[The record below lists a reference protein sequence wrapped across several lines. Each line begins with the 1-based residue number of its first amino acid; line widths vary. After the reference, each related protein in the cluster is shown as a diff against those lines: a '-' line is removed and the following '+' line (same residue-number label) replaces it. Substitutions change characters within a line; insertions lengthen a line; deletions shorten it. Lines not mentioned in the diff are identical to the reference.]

1 MPLVTVCEL
10 STAGHGC
17 MVAGCRMRG
26 TKETSARSALYKRP
40 RLPCHTLKRSS
51 DADRLAPMTVCVI
64 GLRGKPRETP
74 NAMAR
79 QLSAQ
84 QTAAV
89 EFVTSSRANLVL
101 EAVAGA
107 GKTTTLVE
115 MVKATEGSVAFCA
128 FNRAIS
134 LEIAD
139 KISTLNLGDRVKVGT
154 LHSFGFGAIRRAVS
168 RVKVDG
174 NKLRELARREFN
186 GEHEHL
192 RQFATSAAGMAKECG
207 IAATMEDNYDN
218 WMWMLNHYNLLDSLP
233 ENVTEAQGI
242 DAAQYL
248 LNVSNSLTQIVDFS
262 DMIYLPILKNYRIW
276 QYDNILLDE
285 AQDTNSTRRALVK
298 MMLKGRLFAVGD
310 SCQAIYGFT
319 GADSAALD
327 NIRADFNAETL
338 PLTVTYRCPK
348 SIVSV
353 ANQWVDHIQAHESA
367 PEGVVDACELADV
380 AKLATAQ
387 DAVICRNTKPLVEL
401 AYSLIRNSVA
411 CRVEGRSI
419 GEGLI
424 KLAMRWKS
432 VKTVGELEARLEE
445 WAENEIAKHK
455 AKGNDSR
462 CQVVEDQVQTLQVF
476 IMQCEDSDPIST
488 LVAAIRSLFGDTEQ
502 GCQQVLTLSTIHKA
516 KGREWD
522 HVFALGM
529 QTYSPSKWA
538 KQPWELQ
545 QEDNLCYVQVTRA
558 KKHLT
563 MVNVPPKVA

>member
-1 MPLVTVCEL
+1 
-10 STAGHGC
+10 
-17 MVAGCRMRG
+17 
-26 TKETSARSALYKRP
+26 
-40 RLPCHTLKRSS
+40 
-51 DADRLAPMTVCVI
+51 
-64 GLRGKPRETP
+64 
-74 NAMAR
+74 MAR

-84 QTAAV
+84 QSAAV
-89 EFVTSSRANLVL
+89 QFVTESRANLVL

-115 MVKATEGSVAFCA
+115 MVDATQGSVAFCA
-128 FNRAIS
+128 FNKAIS

-139 KISTLNLGDRVKVGT
+139 KITPLNLGDRVKVGT

-186 GEHEHL
+186 GEHENL
-192 RQFATSAAGMAKECG
+192 RQFVISAAGMAKECG
-207 IAATMEDNYDN
+207 IAAIVEDSVDN
-218 WMWMLNHYNLLDSLP
+218 WMSMLVHHNLLDSIP
-233 ENVTEAQGI
+233 EGVSEATAI

-248 LNVSNSLTQIVDFS
+248 LDTSNRLTQIVDFS
-262 DMIYLPILKNYRIW
+262 DMIYMPIFNNYRIW

-285 AQDTNSTRRALVK
+285 AQDTNATRRALVK
-298 MMLKGRLFAVGD
+298 MMLKPSGRLFAVGD
-310 SCQAIYGFT
+310 PCQAIYGFT
-319 GADSAALD
+319 GADSRALD
-327 NIRADFNAETL
+327 NIRTEFAAETL

-348 SIVSV
+348 SIVQV

-367 PEGVVDACELADV
+367 LDGVVDACELQEV

-401 AYSLIRNSVA
+401 AYNLIRNSVA

-424 KLAMRWKS
+424 KLAMRWKT
-432 VKTVGELEARLEE
+432 VTTVGELETRLEQ
-445 WAENEIAKHK
+445 WAETEIAKHK

-462 CQVVEDQVQTLQVF
+462 CQVVEDQAQTLGVF

-488 LVAAIRSLFGDTEQ
+488 LVAAIRSLFGDTEA
-502 GCQQVLTLSTIHKA
+502 GQQKVLTLSTIHKA
-516 KGREWD
+516 KGREWNR
-522 HVFALGM
+522 VFALGM

-538 KQPWELQ
+538 KQSWELA
-545 QEDNLCYVQVTRA
+545 QEDNLQYVQVTRA
-558 KKHLT
+558 KQHLT
-563 MVNVPPKVA
+563 LVNVPAKVS

>member
-1 MPLVTVCEL
+1 MARIL
-10 STAGHGC
+10 ST
-17 MVAGCRMRG
+17 
-26 TKETSARSALYKRP
+26 
-40 RLPCHTLKRSS
+40 
-51 DADRLAPMTVCVI
+51 
-64 GLRGKPRETP
+64 
-74 NAMAR
+74 
-79 QLSAQ
+79 Q
-84 QTAAV
+84 QTAAT

-115 MVKATEGSVAFCA
+115 MVKAMQNSVAFCA
-128 FNRAIS
+128 FNKSIS

-139 KISTLNLGDRVKVGT
+139 KIAPLNLGDRVKVGT

-186 GEHEHL
+186 GEHEIL

-207 IAATMEDNYDN
+207 IAAIVEDNVDN
-218 WMWMLNHYNLLDSLP
+218 WMTMLVHHNLLDSLP
-233 ENVTEAQGI
+233 DGITEAQGI
-242 DAAQYL
+242 NAAQYL
-248 LNVSNSLTQIVDFS
+248 LKVSNSLTHIVDFS
-262 DMIYLPILKNYRIW
+262 DMIYMPILNKMKIW

-285 AQDTNSTRRALVK
+285 AQDTNATRRALVK
-298 MMLKGRLFAVGD
+298 MMLKPSTGRLFAVGD
-310 SCQAIYGFT
+310 PCQAIYGFT

-327 NIRADFNAETL
+327 NIRNEFNAMTL

-348 SIVSV
+348 SIVQV

-367 PEGVVDACELADV
+367 PEGIVDACELRDV

-401 AYSLIRNSVA
+401 AYNLIRNSVA

-424 KLAMRWKS
+424 KLAMRWKT
-432 VKTVGELEARLEE
+432 VTTVGELETRLEQ
-445 WAENEIAKHK
+445 WATNEIAKHK

-462 CQVVEDQVQTLQVF
+462 CQVVEDQAETLGVF

-488 LVAAIRSLFGDTEQ
+488 LVAAIRSLFGDTEA
-502 GCQQVLTLSTIHKA
+502 GKQQVLTLSTIHKA

-522 HVFALGM
+522 RVFALGM
-529 QTYSPSKWA
+529 STYSPSKWA
-538 KQPWELQ
+538 KQSWELQ
-545 QEDNLCYVQVTRA
+545 QEDNLQYVQVTRA
-558 KKHLT
+558 KQHLT
-563 MVNVPPKVA
+563 MVNVPAKVA

>member
-1 MPLVTVCEL
+1 
-10 STAGHGC
+10 
-17 MVAGCRMRG
+17 
-26 TKETSARSALYKRP
+26 
-40 RLPCHTLKRSS
+40 
-51 DADRLAPMTVCVI
+51 
-64 GLRGKPRETP
+64 
-74 NAMAR
+74 MAR
-79 QLSAQ
+79 ILSAQ
-84 QTAAV
+84 QSAAV
-89 EFVTSSRANLVL
+89 EFVTESSQNLVL

-107 GKTTTLVE
+107 GKTTTLIE

-128 FNRAIS
+128 FNKAIS
-134 LEIAD
+134 MEISD

-207 IAATMEDNYDN
+207 IAATMENNYDN

-248 LNVSNSLTQIVDFS
+248 LNVSNSLTAIVDFS
-262 DMIYLPILKNYRIW
+262 DMIYLPILNNYRIW

-298 MMLKGRLFAVGD
+298 MMLKPGTGRLFAVGD
-310 SCQAIYGFT
+310 PCQAIYGFT

-367 PEGVVDACELADV
+367 PDGVVDACELREV

-401 AYSLIRNSVA
+401 AYNLIRNSVA
-411 CRVEGRSI
+411 CHVEGRSI

-424 KLAMRWKS
+424 KLAMRWKT
-432 VKTVGELEARLEE
+432 VTTVGELETRLEQ
-445 WAENEIAKHK
+445 WATNEIAKHK

-462 CQVVEDQVQTLQVF
+462 CQVVEDQAETLGVF

-488 LVAAIRSLFGDTEQ
+488 LVAAIRSLFGDTES
-502 GCQQVLTLSTIHKA
+502 GQQKVLTLSTIHKA
-516 KGREWD
+516 KGREWNR
-522 HVFALGM
+522 VFALGM
-529 QTYSPSKWA
+529 STYSPSKWA
-538 KQPWELQ
+538 KQAWELV

-558 KKHLT
+558 KQHLT
-563 MVNVPPKVA
+563 MVNVPARVS

>member
-1 MPLVTVCEL
+1 
-10 STAGHGC
+10 
-17 MVAGCRMRG
+17 
-26 TKETSARSALYKRP
+26 
-40 RLPCHTLKRSS
+40 
-51 DADRLAPMTVCVI
+51 
-64 GLRGKPRETP
+64 
-74 NAMAR
+74 MAR

-89 EFVTSSRANLVL
+89 RFVTESSQNLVL

-128 FNRAIS
+128 FNKSIS
-134 LEIAD
+134 LEISD

-186 GEHEHL
+186 GEHEIL

-207 IAATMEDNYDN
+207 IGATCENNVDN
-218 WMWMLNHYNLLDSLP
+218 WSAMLVHHNLLDSLP
-233 ENVTEAQGI
+233 DGVSEQAGI

-248 LNVSNSLTQIVDFS
+248 LNVSNSLTAIVDFS
-262 DMIYLPILKNYRIW
+262 DMIYLPILNKMKIW
-276 QYDNILLDE
+276 QYDNVLLDE
-285 AQDTNSTRRALVK
+285 AQDTNATRRALVK
-298 MMLKGRLFAVGD
+298 MMLKPGTGRLFAVGD
-310 SCQAIYGFT
+310 PCQAIYGFT

-327 NIRADFNAETL
+327 NIRVEFNAQTL

-348 SIVSV
+348 AIVSV

-367 PEGVVDACELADV
+367 PEGIVDACELREV

-401 AYSLIRNSVA
+401 AYNLIRNSVA

-424 KLAMRWKS
+424 KLAERWKTA
-432 VKTVGELEARLEE
+432 KTVGELQAKIEA
-445 WAENEIAKHK
+445 WAETEIAKHK

-462 CQVVEDQVQTLQVF
+462 CQVVEDQAETLGVF
-476 IMQCEDSDPIST
+476 IMQCEDSDPISV
-488 LVAAIRSLFGDTEQ
+488 LVGKIRSLFGDTEA
-502 GCQQVLTLSTIHKA
+502 GQQKVLTLSTIHKA

-522 HVFALGM
+522 RVFVLGM
-529 QTYSPSKWA
+529 DRYSPSKWA
-538 KQPWELQ
+538 RQAWELV

-558 KKHLT
+558 KSHLT
-563 MVNVPPKVA
+563 LVNVPAKVS

>member
-1 MPLVTVCEL
+1 
-10 STAGHGC
+10 
-17 MVAGCRMRG
+17 
-26 TKETSARSALYKRP
+26 
-40 RLPCHTLKRSS
+40 
-51 DADRLAPMTVCVI
+51 
-64 GLRGKPRETP
+64 
-74 NAMAR
+74 MAR

-89 EFVTSSRANLVL
+89 QFVTSSRANLVL

-115 MVKATEGSVAFCA
+115 MVNATQGSVAFCA
-128 FNRAIS
+128 FNKAIS

-139 KISTLNLGDRVKVGT
+139 KIAPLKLGDRVKVGT

-207 IAATMEDNYDN
+207 IAATMENNFDN
-218 WMWMLNHYNLLDSLP
+218 WMWMLNHYNLLDSIP
-233 ENVTEAQGI
+233 EGVSEATAI

-248 LNVSNSLTQIVDFS
+248 LDTSNRLTQIVDFS
-262 DMIYLPILKNYRIW
+262 DMIYMPILNKMKIW

-285 AQDTNSTRRALVK
+285 AQDTNATRRALVK
-298 MMLKGRLFAVGD
+298 MMLKPSGRLFAVGD
-310 SCQAIYGFT
+310 PCQAIYGFT

-327 NIRADFNAETL
+327 NIRSEFNAETL

-348 SIVSV
+348 SIVQV

-367 PEGVVDACELADV
+367 PDGIVDSCELREV

-401 AYSLIRNSVA
+401 AYNLIRNSVA
-411 CRVEGRSI
+411 CKVEGRSI
-419 GEGLI
+419 GEGLV

-432 VKTVGELEARLEE
+432 VTTVGELEARLEQ
-445 WAENEIAKHK
+445 WAETEIAKHK

-462 CQVVEDQVQTLQVF
+462 CQVVEDQAETLGVF

-488 LVAAIRSLFGDTEQ
+488 LVAAIRSLFGDTEA
-502 GCQQVLTLSTIHKA
+502 GKQQVLTLSTIHKA

-522 HVFALGM
+522 RVFALGM
-529 QTYSPSKWA
+529 DRYSPSKWA
-538 KQPWELQ
+538 KQSWELV
-545 QEDNLCYVQVTRA
+545 QEDNLQYVQVTRA
-558 KKHLT
+558 KQHLT
-563 MVNVPPKVA
+563 LVNVPAKVS